1 MSRKFAAVEFTTHDT
16 RLEPVDG
23 FEIGVLVVI
32 AAAVIACCLAARAS
46 RGKRVG
52 EFGQR
57 RSVNRANTAEVARRE
72 AEDLQEMLEATN
84 QRRRARGL
92 PERTLADAIRE
103 FGDE

>member
-1 MSRKFAAVEFTTHDT
+1 
-16 RLEPVDG
+16 VDA
-23 FEIGVLVVI
+23 FEIGVLVVVF
-32 AAAVIACCLAARAS
+32 AAVLACCLAARAS

-57 RSVNRANTAEVARRE
+57 RGVSRATAAEVARRD
-72 AEDLQEMLEATN
+72 AEDLREMLEATN
-84 QRRRARGL
+84 ERRRARGL

>member
-1 MSRKFAAVEFTTHDT
+1 MDA
-16 RLEPVDG
+16 
-23 FEIGVLVVI
+23 FEIGVLVFV
-32 AAAVIACCLAARAS
+32 AAAVIACSLAARNS

-57 RSVNRANTAEVARRE
+57 RNVSRASAADLARRE
-72 AEDLQEMLEATN
+72 AQDLQEMLEATN
-84 QRRRARGL
+84 RRRRARGL

>member
-1 MSRKFAAVEFTTHDT
+1 MDA
-16 RLEPVDG
+16 
-23 FEIGVLVVI
+23 FEIGVVVAVI
-32 AAAVIACCLAARAS
+32 AAVLACCLAARAS

-57 RSVNRANTAEVARRE
+57 RNVSRATPAEAARRD

-103 FGDE
+103 FGDD